1 VNHLKV
7 QDYHHSAPLKGDF
20 VSCFH
25 SLLEQLWE
33 QAKHTSISDITGQ
46 IMSPKEQ
53 KKNLL
58 TSYWPISQSNKTHVG
73 TVSEEVA
80 MRDWWPGLGIP
91 AARLARRRA
100 AAGVSRE
107 QGGGRDKVN
116 LQLVYF
122 SLAVQPL

>member
-1 VNHLKV
+1 MQTHLIPSDVKTISKVRASNH
-7 QDYHHSAPLKGDF
+7 YNIY
-20 VSCFH
+20 
-25 SLLEQLWE
+25 
-33 QAKHTSISDITGQ
+33 T
-46 IMSPKEQ
+46 
-53 KKNLL
+53 
-58 TSYWPISQSNKTHVG
+58 VG

-107 QGGGRDKVN
+107 QGGGRDEVN
-116 LQLVYF
+116 LQLVYS

>member
-1 VNHLKV
+1 
-7 QDYHHSAPLKGDF
+7 
-20 VSCFH
+20 
-25 SLLEQLWE
+25 
-33 QAKHTSISDITGQ
+33 
-46 IMSPKEQ
+46 
-53 KKNLL
+53 
-58 TSYWPISQSNKTHVG
+58 
-73 TVSEEVA
+73 